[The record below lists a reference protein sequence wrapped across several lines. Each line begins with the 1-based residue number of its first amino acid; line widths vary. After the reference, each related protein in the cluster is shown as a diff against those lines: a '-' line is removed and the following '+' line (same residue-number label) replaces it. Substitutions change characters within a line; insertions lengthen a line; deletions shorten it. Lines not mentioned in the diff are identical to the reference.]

1 MSQIRKTTTI
11 EEIEVPP
18 REPLISLAEIITAAG
33 WIAFQGTKLAA
44 KAAVAGTVLAYRGGR
59 ALADAIQESRK
70 RTTLRDVTQIVASAG
85 SARDALASL
94 AASPALAVPQRESR
108 ALAARLGTLVARND
122 KSGVEAVARELL
134 TGRQNRLQAQLLGLV
149 AESCRA
155 IGFIPLELN
164 AQHGIVAANREGT
177 RQALNIEVAKAK
189 DGGVQIHFD
198 AEGFADGACV
208 QTLDALHEEL
218 RKRGVRYALHESRR
232 KPNRPIRIGQPMR
245 VRCAN

>member
-11 EEIEVPP
+11 EKIEVPP
-18 REPLISLAEIITAAG
+18 REPLISLEEVLTAAG
-33 WIAFQGTKLAA
+33 WIAFQVTKLAV
-44 KAAVAGTVLAYRGGR
+44 KTTIVGTKLAYRGGK
-59 ALADAIQESRK
+59 ALASAIQESR
-70 RTTLRDVTQIVASAG
+70 RPATFSEVTRLVASAG
-85 SARDALASL
+85 SAREAVTSL
-94 AASPALAVPQRESR
+94 AASSALEVPQEKSL
-108 ALAARLGTLVARND
+108 ALAARLETLVARND

-134 TGRQNRLQAQLLGLV
+134 TGRQNRLQAQLLPIV

-155 IGFIPLELN
+155 IGFVPTGLDT
-164 AQHGIVAANREGT
+164 QYGIIAANREGT
-177 RQALNIEVAKAK
+177 RQAVNIEVAKAK

-208 QTLDALHEEL
+208 QTLDALQEEL